1 MRHTGIVI
9 RPMRGDEARLFLE
22 IQRAAVRGLATS
34 DYPDWVIDE
43 WAPLPITDTAL
54 AFFRLNLDDEIRL
67 IAELDGEP
75 VGIGALV
82 LANSELRACY
92 VIPAAGRKGVGS
104 ALVAEMERI
113 AQQHGLTHL
122 DLLSSLTAERF
133 YRALGYEIEERVAH
147 TLTSG
152 AAMAA
157 VKMGKRFA

>member
-1 MRHTGIVI
+1 MRD
-9 RPMRGDEARLFLE
+9 DEARSFLE

-34 DYPDWVIDE
+34 DYPAPVIEE

-54 AFFRLNLDDEIRL
+54 AFFRLNHDDEIRL

-92 VIPAAGRKGVGS
+92 VVPAAARKGVGS

-113 AQQHGLTHL
+113 ARHHGLTHL
-122 DLLSSLTAERF
+122 ELLASLTAERF
-133 YRALGYEIEERVAH
+133 YRALGYEVEERTEHA
-147 TLTSG
+147 LSSG
-152 AAMAA
+152 GRMQA
-157 VKMGKRFA
+157 VKMRKMLASVRSS